1 MISFGRG
8 KSGRASRL
16 MGEIADHAGKLGIE
30 ICDVAG
36 QIEEVAAR
44 VKRQAIVCADLREAA
59 GATQS
64 GNHDIAVAARE
75 ARQAAGQASAEVGG
89 SRATVKASLDAIH
102 GLVEGV
108 ASIETEIEGL
118 GEALSQ
124 VSRVAVGIEKIA
136 RQSNLLSLNAAIEAA
151 RADEAGKGFAVVAK
165 EFKMLAEQTARATAD
180 IQTTLARLTDRAVQ
194 LIAQSSTNMERA
206 RTVREGTQSIGGVI
220 EGAGEAIERI
230 DREVGS
236 IADATQAIERQC
248 AALSDRADEM
258 ATGVS
263 RSSDNFER
271 ARQRIGNLLSASETM
286 IQLTA
291 ATGVE
296 SADTR
301 FIEVVKKTALHVA
314 RRFEEAL
321 RKGEISEEDLFDR
334 AYVPIARTD
343 PQQAMARFT
352 EFTDRVMPEIQ
363 EPLLDFDSRV
373 VFACAVDENGYLPT
387 HNVKFSHPQGPDP
400 VWNAAN
406 CRNRR
411 VFSDRT
417 GLGAGRNREPFLLQT
432 YRRDMGGGQF
442 ALMKDVSAPVFVNGR
457 HWGGFRMGFRA

>member
-1 MISFGRG
+1 MISIGSG
-8 KSGRASRL
+8 KAL

-59 GATQS
+59 GATQR

-75 ARQAAGQASAEVGG
+75 ARQAASLASADVGG

-102 GLVEGV
+102 ALVEGV
-108 ASIETEIEGL
+108 AAVESEVEGL
-118 GEALSQ
+118 SEALAQ
-124 VSRVAVGIEKIA
+124 VSKVAVGIEKIA

-165 EFKMLAEQTARATAD
+165 EFKMLAELTARATAD
-180 IQTTLARLTDRAVQ
+180 IQSTLARLTDRAVQ
-194 LIAQSSTNMERA
+194 LIGQSSSNMERA
-206 RTVREGTQSIGGVI
+206 RIVREGTQSIGGAI
-220 EGAGEAIERI
+220 EGAGEAITRI

-248 AALSDRADEM
+248 EALSGRADEM

-271 ARQRIGNLLSASETM
+271 ARGRIGNLLTASETM

-291 ATGVE
+291 ATGAE
-296 SADTR
+296 TADTR
-301 FIEVVKKTALHVA
+301 FIDVVKKTSLVVA
-314 RRFEEAL
+314 RRFEDAI
-321 RKGEISEEDLFDR
+321 RRGDISEEDLFDR
-334 AYVPIARTD
+334 AYVPIARTN
-343 PQQAMARFT
+343 PQQMMARFT

-363 EPLLDFDSRV
+363 EPLLDFDPRV

-400 VWNAAN
+400 VWNAAH

-411 VFSDRT
+411 VFGDRT
-417 GLGAGRNREPFLLQT
+417 GLGAGRNREAFLLQT
-432 YRRDMGGGQF
+432 YRRDMGGGQY
-442 ALMKDVSAPVFVNGR
+442 AMMKDVSAPIFVNGR
-457 HWGGFRMGFRA
+457 HWGGFRMGVRA